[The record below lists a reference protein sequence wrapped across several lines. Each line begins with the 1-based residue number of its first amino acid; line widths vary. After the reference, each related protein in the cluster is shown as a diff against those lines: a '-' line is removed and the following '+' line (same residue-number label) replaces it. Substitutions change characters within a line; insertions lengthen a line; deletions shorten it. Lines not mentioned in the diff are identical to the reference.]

1 MLIPIGIESLFDYAR
16 CVYLFRVDDD
26 DREWVGKG
34 EDIGLGQAMGSN
46 N

>member
-16 CVYLFRVDDD
+16 CVYLLRVHSNH
-26 DREWVGKG
+26 REWVGKP
-34 EDIGLGQAMGSN
+34 EDTGFGQAIDGN